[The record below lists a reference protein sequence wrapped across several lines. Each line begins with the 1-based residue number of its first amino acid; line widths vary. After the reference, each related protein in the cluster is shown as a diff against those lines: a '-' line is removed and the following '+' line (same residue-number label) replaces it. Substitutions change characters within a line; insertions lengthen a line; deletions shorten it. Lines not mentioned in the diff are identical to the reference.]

1 MANGSA
7 KSARNYVLGL
17 ALPEFSPSFDVGAE
31 IEFSGGREALAVG
44 AQLAEFSDAVPTSL
58 RGPITDCILLA
69 QLAANKAAGDA
80 EDVFRW
86 YDKYLEVLQNIG
98 WTTRNLEFQTQ
109 QVSAE
114 HGDVHKEIIPVIAMM
129 LGPQVAAVSIVV
141 GVLNGLQNM
150 DKSTPWITLFD
161 RASQHAH
168 GAKFQVSFVDADAD
182 GQPEISL
189 LCFGIQADRS
199 ITQVLFFKF
208 SAQSAEVKTATGKLG
223 VSMERLTGARD
234 AIAARVKPFI
244 EDYVTNLEL

>member
-1 MANGSA
+1 MERAVLTGTTLQPDAGAARKDRRLRAAYRRELRESVYFSA
-7 KSARNYVLGL
+7 IV
-17 ALPEFSPSFDVGAE
+17 V
-31 IEFSGGREALAVG
+31 
-44 AQLAEFSDAVPTSL
+44 T
-58 RGPITDCILLA
+58 
-69 QLAANKAAGDA
+69 
-80 EDVFRW
+80 
-86 YDKYLEVLQNIG
+86 
-98 WTTRNLEFQTQ
+98 
-109 QVSAE
+109 
-114 HGDVHKEIIPVIAMM
+114 
-129 LGPQVAAVSIVV
+129 VSIVV

-244 EDYVTNLEL
+244 QDYVTNLEL